1 MKITKDTLKKDPRSE
16 DCYRTTILFGQN
28 TIDISLNIEDLSL
41 DDMIALGNLFLED
54 FEDKKNKATDEIVSA
69 FYENYNENWA
79 DEDNGYP
86 ELSKPEFRQKL
97 TITAIHFYAKDL
109 IDVIYNEDGMFG
121 NHYLIA
127 QSYDGENFDD
137 STMFG

>member
-1 MKITKDTLKKDPRSE
+1 MKDYENREK
-16 DCYRTTILFGQN
+16 
-28 TIDISLNIEDLSL
+28 
-41 DDMIALGNLFLED
+41 
-54 FEDKKNKATDEIVSA
+54 KATDEIVSG
-69 FYENYNENWA
+69 FHKNYNENWA

-86 ELSKPEFRQKL
+86 ELSKQEFREKL

-109 IDVIYNEDGMFG
+109 IDVVYNEDGMFG

-127 QSYDGENFDD
+127 QSYDGKTFAD

>member
-1 MKITKDTLKKDPRSE
+1 MKITKDTLTKDPRTS
-16 DCYRTTILFGQN
+16 DCYSTTILSGQQKIN
-28 TIDISLNIEDLSL
+28 ISLNL
-41 DDMIALGNLFLED
+41 DEIALDEMIALGNSFLED
-54 FEDKKNKATDEIVSA
+54 FENKEKKATDEIVSA

-79 DEDNGYP
+79 DEENGYP
-86 ELSKPEFRQKL
+86 VLSAEEFRQKL
-97 TITAIHFYAKDL
+97 TITTVDFYAKNL

>member
-1 MKITKDTLKKDPRSE
+1 MKITKDTLKKDSRSE
-16 DCYRTTILFGQN
+16 DCYRTTFLSDQHK
-28 TIDISLNIEDLSL
+28 IDISLNIEDISL
-41 DDMIALGNLFLED
+41 EEMIALGNSFLED
-54 FEDKKNKATDEIVSA
+54 FEDKKKKATDEIVSA

-86 ELSKPEFRQKL
+86 ELSQPEFRQKL

-127 QSYDGENFDD
+127 QSYDDKTFND

>member
-16 DCYRTTILFGQN
+16 DCYRTTFLSGNN
-28 TIDISLNIEDLSL
+28 TIDVSLNLEDISLE
-41 DDMIALGNLFLED
+41 DMIALGNLFFED
-54 FEDKKNKATDEIVSA
+54 FEDKKKKATDEIVNA

-86 ELSKPEFRQKL
+86 ELSQQEFRKKL

-127 QSYDGENFDD
+127 QSYDGKTFED

>member
-1 MKITKDTLKKDPRSE
+1 MKITKDRLKKDPRSE
-16 DCYRTTILFGQN
+16 DCYRTTIESDQQK
-28 TIDISLNIEDLSL
+28 IDISLNLEDISL
-41 DDMIALGNLFLED
+41 EEMIALGNSFFED

-69 FYENYNENWA
+69 FHKNYNENWA

-86 ELSKPEFRQKL
+86 VLSAEEFREKL

-109 IDVIYNEDGMFG
+109 IDVVYNEDGMFG

-137 STMFG
+137 TTLFG

>member
-41 DDMIALGNLFLED
+41 EDMIALGNLFLED
-54 FEDKKNKATDEIVSA
+54 FEDKKKKATDEIVSA
-69 FYENYNENWA
+69 FYEKYNENWA

>member
-41 DDMIALGNLFLED
+41 EDMIALGNLFLED

>member
-28 TIDISLNIEDLSL
+28 TIDISLNIEDISL

-69 FYENYNENWA
+69 FYEKYNENWV

>member
-1 MKITKDTLKKDPRSE
+1 MKITKDTLKKDSRSE
-16 DCYRTTILFGQN
+16 DCYRTTIESDQKKIDVSLN
-28 TIDISLNIEDLSL
+28 LEDISLEE
-41 DDMIALGNLFLED
+41 MIALGNSFFED

-86 ELSKPEFRQKL
+86 ELSKQEFREKL

-109 IDVIYNEDGMFG
+109 IDVVYNEDGMFG

-137 STMFG
+137 TTMFG

>member
-41 DDMIALGNLFLED
+41 EDMITLGNLFLED
-54 FEDKKNKATDEIVSA
+54 FEDKKKKATDEIVSA

>member
-41 DDMIALGNLFLED
+41 DDMIALGNLFLEG
-54 FEDKKNKATDEIVSA
+54 FEDKKKKATDEIVSA
-69 FYENYNENWA
+69 FYEKYNENWA

>member
-16 DCYRTTILFGQN
+16 DCYRTTFLSDQHK
-28 TIDISLNIEDLSL
+28 IDISLNIEDISL
-41 DDMIALGNLFLED
+41 EEMIALGNSFLED
-54 FEDKKNKATDEIVSA
+54 FDDKKKKATDEIVSA

-86 ELSKPEFRQKL
+86 ELSQPEFRQKL

-127 QSYDGENFDD
+127 QSYDGKTFND

>member
-28 TIDISLNIEDLSL
+28 KIDISLNIEDINL
-41 DDMIALGNLFLED
+41 DDMIALGNSFLED
-54 FEDKKNKATDEIVSA
+54 FEDKKKATDEIVNA
-69 FYENYNENWA
+69 FYENYNENWV

>member
-16 DCYRTTILFGQN
+16 DCYRTTFLSGNN
-28 TIDISLNIEDLSL
+28 TIDVSLNLEDISLE
-41 DDMIALGNLFLED
+41 DMIALGNSFFED

-69 FYENYNENWA
+69 FYENYNKNWA

-86 ELSKPEFRQKL
+86 ELSQQEFRKKL

-127 QSYDGENFDD
+127 QSYDGKTFAD